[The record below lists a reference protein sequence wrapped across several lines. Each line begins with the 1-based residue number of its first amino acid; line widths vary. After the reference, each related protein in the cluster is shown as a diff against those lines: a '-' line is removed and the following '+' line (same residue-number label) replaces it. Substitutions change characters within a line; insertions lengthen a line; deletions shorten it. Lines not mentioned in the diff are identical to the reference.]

1 MLKLDSGIE
10 WEMSIA
16 HLIPWT
22 PFATTIGNSSLEGA
36 GGFLIALGFW
46 WHVPF
51 PNEIIHFT
59 LLFKSD
65 NKDGLLV
72 LIDVLKFVSVII
84 NYCTGL
90 HVFRISNVTDDST
103 RYYWVLPT
111 MLPHYPGKRS
121 RIGCLLIHFFYSL
134 LINSPTGINSQWIS
148 TANNKIAD
156 NISCLKKHSD
166 TNSAPNPDYTT
177 LKQTY
182 LELNHCSFFQ
192 IQPELILMTWVI
204 VSTKKW

>member
-1 MLKLDSGIE
+1 MLKLDSDIE

-103 RYYWVLPT
+103 RYYWTLPT

-121 RIGCLLIHFFYSL
+121 RIRCLLTHFFYSL

-166 TNSAPNPDYTT
+166 TNSALNPDYTT